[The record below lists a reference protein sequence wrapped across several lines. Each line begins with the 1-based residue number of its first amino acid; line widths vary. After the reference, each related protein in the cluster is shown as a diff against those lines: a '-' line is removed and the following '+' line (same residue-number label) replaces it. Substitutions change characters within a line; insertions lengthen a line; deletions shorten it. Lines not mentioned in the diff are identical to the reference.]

1 MYWLV
6 GIVIFF
12 CLAFYL
18 YFGHYTMTLF
28 YKCLKRDVKISYIE
42 LASMKA
48 RKLPINDFLVNA
60 IKLKEKGIDVKIK
73 DFELHMKSGGRI
85 GNVVNILLNAKK
97 SKIDLTYHQAA
108 IMDLDDIAK
117 HKKASNNNVKS
128 NNDNSSSDTT
138 ETETAEK
145 EESQPTEESKSN
157 IG

>member
-1 MYWLV
+1 
-6 GIVIFF
+6 
-12 CLAFYL
+12 
-18 YFGHYTMTLF
+18 MTLF
-28 YKCLKRDVKISYIE
+28 YKCLKHDVKISYIE

-138 ETETAEK
+138 ETAEK
-145 EESQPTEESKSN
+145 DDSQSTEESQPAEESQPTEESNSTEKTA
-157 IG
+157 